1 MPSPLSG
8 TASGLNPDDDELYLN
23 LARIYVTM
31 GERDKARAVLDE
43 LMERKPGNATATKAL
58 GGIGGKMI
66 PVIVLL
72 IEAIALS
79 GRVVNISEPPSE
91 RLSPPMLIAPG
102 APPVLSFRYFDAT
115 DRGRFGNLG
124 LMTDDAGH

>member
-1 MPSPLSG
+1 
-8 TASGLNPDDDELYLN
+8 
-23 LARIYVTM
+23 
-31 GERDKARAVLDE
+31 
-43 LMERKPGNATATKAL
+43 
-58 GGIGGKMI
+58 MI
-66 PVIVLL
+66 PLIALL

-79 GRVVNISEPPSE
+79 GRVVDISEPPSE
-91 RLSPPMLIAPG
+91 RLAPSTLIAPG